1 MSVTL
6 DFPSLP
12 LVSERKSAVLPK
24 PRPTSPF
31 RLVVASNRL
40 PAERGKSS
48 TGGLAVAVQAVLEQ
62 SGGIWFGWSGHVG
75 DTEALPHIVNAGRL
89 SYATVDLTRQ
99 DYEEYYNGYAN
110 RVLWPLFH
118 FRAGLVEFRRADL
131 EGYLRV
137 NRQFAANLAPLLL
150 SRDLVWVHDY
160 HLMPLGRELRRLGVE
175 QPIGFFLHTPF
186 PPVELLRVL
195 PNHRDLIEA
204 MCQYDLVGF
213 QTAGDLQGFRD
224 YLFRELDAKDLGG
237 GRLRAM
243 GRVIRTEVYPI
254 GIDADLVAEH
264 ALAAGSSR
272 LTRRLLESL
281 RDRDLIIGV
290 DRLDYSK
297 GLLARFEAFEKLI
310 EGYPEARG
318 HVTLMQ
324 IAPPTRSEV
333 PEYLEIR
340 RTLEAAAGHING
352 RFAEFDWTP
361 LRYLNKTFN
370 QRTLAGFFRASRIGL
385 VTPLRDG
392 MNLVAKEWVA
402 SQDPDD
408 PGVLVLSCFAGAAA
422 ELPEALIVNPVDR
435 LSITEAM
442 QRGLT
447 MPLTERQE
455 RWGAMMKTLR
465 RNDLTAWRENFVR
478 NLGEVAAGK

>member
-1 MSVTL
+1 M
-6 DFPSLP
+6 
-12 LVSERKSAVLPK
+12 LPK
-24 PRPTSPF
+24 PRPVLAR
-31 RLVVASNRL
+31 RLVVVSNRL

-48 TGGLAVAVQAVLEQ
+48 TGGLAVAVQAALEQ
-62 SGGIWFGWSGHVG
+62 SGGIWFGWSGHIG
-75 DTEALPHIVNAGRL
+75 EAGAPPHIVDTGRL

-99 DYEEYYNGYAN
+99 DYEEYYNGFAN

-118 FRAGLVEFRRADL
+118 FRSGLVEFRRPDL
-131 EGYLRV
+131 AGYLRV
-137 NRQFAANLAPLLL
+137 NRHFAASLAPMLTPG
-150 SRDLVWVHDY
+150 DLVWVHDY
-160 HLMPLGRELRRLGVE
+160 HLIPFARELRSLGIE

-195 PNHRDLIEA
+195 PNHRDLMEA

-213 QTAGDLQGFRD
+213 QTEGDLQGYRD
-224 YLFRELDAKDLGG
+224 YLVRELGAKDLGG
-237 GRLRAM
+237 GRLLAM
-243 GRVIRTEVYPI
+243 GRLIRAEVYPI
-254 GIDADLVAEH
+254 GIDVDVVAEN

-310 EGYPEARG
+310 EIYPETRG

-402 SQDPDD
+402 SQDPND

-422 ELPEALIVNPVDR
+422 ELTEALIVNPVDR
-435 LSITEAM
+435 LAITEAM
-442 QRGLT
+442 QHGLT
-447 MPLTERQE
+447 MPLVERQE

-465 RNDLTAWRENFVR
+465 RNDLTAWRENYVR
-478 NLGEVAAGK
+478 DLGAISAGK

>member
-1 MSVTL
+1 MSITL
-6 DFPSLP
+6 DLP
-12 LVSERKSAVLPK
+12 TSPVVERKSVVLPK
-24 PRPTSPF
+24 PRQPAAH

-48 TGGLAVAVQAVLEQ
+48 TGGLAVAVQAALEQ

-75 DTEALPHIVNAGRL
+75 DSAAPPHIVDAGRL

-118 FRAGLVEFRRADL
+118 FRTGLVEFRRQDL
-131 EGYLRV
+131 AGYLRV
-137 NRQFAANLAPLLL
+137 NRQFAASLAPMLLPG
-150 SRDLVWVHDY
+150 DLVWVHDY
-160 HLMPLGRELRRLGVE
+160 HLMPLARELRCLGIN

-195 PNHRDLIEA
+195 PNHRELMEA
-204 MCQYDLVGF
+204 MCEYDLVGF

-224 YLFRELDAKDLGG
+224 YLLRELAAKDLGG

-243 GRVIRTEVYPI
+243 GRVIRAEVYPI
-254 GIDADLVAEH
+254 GIDTDLVAQN
-264 ALAAGSSR
+264 ALAVGSSR
-272 LTRRLLESL
+272 MTRRLLDSL

-310 EGYPEARG
+310 EGYPETRG

-370 QRTLAGFFRASRIGL
+370 QRALVGFFRASRIGL

-402 SQDPDD
+402 SQDPKD
-408 PGVLVLSCFAGAAA
+408 PGVLVLSSFAGAAA

-435 LSITEAM
+435 LAITEAM

-447 MPLTERQE
+447 MPLAERQE
-455 RWGAMMKTLR
+455 RWSAMMTTLR
-465 RNDLTAWRENFVR
+465 RNDLTAWRENFVGT
-478 NLGEVAAGK
+478 LGEIPTGK